1 MAEQGVPPFQVHIP
15 LQDLTESLDGLKR
28 ELRTGRLGKQIG
40 QFNGDGSRRFRDWLT
55 DVERIGQAVG
65 ANDEVYR
72 LMCLETLKGPALDQ
86 FTRLMVAR
94 PQMPWADI
102 VVALRQRYFDE
113 ADSHIALQKL
123 NRLRQRKG
131 ESTMVFIERVRAL
144 AEEAYHGQDLAQGH
158 IQTSMTGALI
168 NGILDD
174 GVARRLIRDR
184 PANFEAAATVAMRE
198 QQTAKQFAIRRGED
212 PEPMDVS
219 QVMAHPAVAR
229 LEAKIAHL
237 EREAEARANHAPE
250 LTMEQQLE
258 LLNAKIAQLESSQRR
273 NPPPKPQTR
282 YRQPANQPSGPMP
295 KFEWTPDGK
304 PICAHCKIVGHI
316 RRDCRKRRRMNQ
328 VQNQAQQPQGNW

>member
-1 MAEQGVPPFQVHIP
+1 MAEQRVPPVQVHIP
-15 LQDLTESLDGLKR
+15 LENLTESLNSLQR

-55 DVERIGQAVG
+55 DMERIGQAVG

-72 LMCLETLKGPALDQ
+72 IMCLETLKGPALDQ
-86 FTRLMVAR
+86 FTRLINGR
-94 PQMPWADI
+94 PHMLWAEI
-102 VVALRQRYFDE
+102 VTALRQRYFDE
-113 ADSHIALQKL
+113 ADSQIALQKL
-123 NRLRQRKG
+123 NRLKQRKG
-131 ESTMVFIERVRAL
+131 ESTLVYVERIRAL
-144 AEEAYHGQDLAQGH
+144 AEEAYHGQDMAQNH

-168 NGILDD
+168 NGIMDD

-198 QQTAKQFAIRRGED
+198 QQAAKQFAIRRRED

-237 EREAEARANHAPE
+237 EREVEAQANQAPE

-258 LLNAKIAQLESSQRR
+258 LLNAKIAQLESAQRSK
-273 NPPPKPQTR
+273 PPPNKQAR
-282 YRQPANQPSGPMP
+282 YRQNAHPASGPMP
-295 KFEWTPDGK
+295 RFEWTPDGK
-304 PICAHCKIVGHI
+304 PICAHCRSVGHI
-316 RRDCRKRRRMNQ
+316 RRDCRKRKRKNQ
-328 VQNQAQQPQGNW
+328 FQKPQGNW